1 MEKYKPKFFSLIF
14 VLISFVV
21 LNSCERNENTVPGAP
36 TDVVAIAGEAQATIS
51 FNAPVSNGG
60 SDITW
65 YKAISSPG
73 DFTVTGSESPVTVT
87 GLSTSITY
95 TFTVTAKNINGYSEP
110 SSESNPVAPFGSV
123 MNPLTGRKW
132 MDRNLGASRVA
143 TSSADAQA
151 YGDLYQWG
159 RAADGHQIRTSGTTT
174 TLSSSDTPGH
184 SNFILA
190 PDDPYWDWRS
200 PQNSNLWQGVNGV
213 NNPCPDGYRIPTEAE
228 WNEERLTW
236 NSNNAA
242 GAFASPLK
250 LTLAGTRFLNDGQI
264 AHVASYGAYR
274 SSSFTYNH
282 CRTLIFSISTAYLDT
297 DYRAGGIS
305 VRCIKD

>member
-60 SDITW
+60 SEITW
-65 YKAISSPG
+65 YKATSSPG
-73 DFTVTGSESPVTVT
+73 DFTVTGSESPITVK

-95 TFTVTAKNINGYSEP
+95 TFTVSAKNFNGYSEP

-143 TSSADAQA
+143 TSSTDAQA

-174 TLSSSDTPGH
+174 TQSNSDTPGH

-190 PDDPYWDWRS
+190 PDDPYYDWRS
-200 PQNSNLWQGVNGV
+200 PQNGNLWQGVNGV
-213 NNPCPDGYRIPTEAE
+213 NNPCPDGYRLPTESE

-250 LTLAGTRFLNDGQI
+250 LTLAGGRYLTDGKI
-264 AHVASYGAYR
+264 VSVGSWGGYR
-274 SSSFTYNH
+274 SSTVANNY
-282 CRTLIFSISTAYLDT
+282 CRTLIFSASIAYMDT